1 MMQSRVQLQQLYSV
15 LSGTLCALG
24 GGGEAIAVEG
34 AAVCVG
40 EDSLALEAQGD
51 AGLPTQIQHYFRFR
65 VSVVNSFS
73 RASG

>member
-15 LSGTLCALG
+15 LSGALCAL

-40 EDSLALEAQGD
+40 EDSLASEAQGD

>member
-1 MMQSRVQLQQLYSV
+1 MQSRVQLQQLYSV
-15 LSGTLCALG
+15 LSGGLCALG
-24 GGGEAIAVEG
+24 GGEAVAVEG

-51 AGLPTQIQHYFRFR
+51 AGLPTQIQHDFRFG
-65 VSVVNSFS
+65 VYVMNSFS